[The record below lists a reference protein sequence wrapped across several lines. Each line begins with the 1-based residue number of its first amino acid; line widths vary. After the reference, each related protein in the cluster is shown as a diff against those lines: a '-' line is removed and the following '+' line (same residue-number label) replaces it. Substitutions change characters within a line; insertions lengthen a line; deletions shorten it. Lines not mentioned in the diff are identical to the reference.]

1 MSDQLKCVKDP
12 TKDAPS
18 TVFDFSD
25 HDESQQEDE
34 QDGEPAEST
43 SPIKKKPKLFS
54 PGNLSNAVSVITQHT
69 TPGKG
74 VGPDHPFPHTP
85 DRQVQEFPVIV
96 EPQPPVRLIEF
107 FNGSEKNTIFLGLT
121 GNRNWDKEKLVNYH
135 FVINHPEAKTVTV
148 RTIEDCPMEM
158 VQNRI
163 LQLFTTVQAVMLDTP
178 ILSYQGVP
186 VDLNSFLLQYPNHAL
201 FIVVDNIVPETF
213 LHHSGLPWQCTRCG
227 VACKIR
233 KNFEGTRNKKKCA
246 HDWMFDVQHHVKSL
260 GTTLDRSDRNKPWAT
275 PEGHDGAL
283 PIPEPVPLQH
293 TCLLP
298 MRTLNLGTS
307 PSSSPI
313 LAPRLVSTSRK
324 LCNIYCDG
332 GGAYL

>member
-18 TVFDFSD
+18 TEPTKKAMLASQRDDVFDFSD

-74 VGPDHPFPHTP
+74 VGPDHPFPHNP
-85 DRQVQEFPVIV
+85 DQQVQELPVIV

-121 GNRNWDKEKLVNYH
+121 GNRNWDKAKLVNYH
-135 FVINHPEAKTVTV
+135 FVINNPEAKTVTV

-163 LQLFTTVQAVMLDTP
+163 LELFTTVQAVMLDTP

-186 VDLNSFLLQYPNHAL
+186 VDLNSFLLQYPVVGQHFLLINCIIGLPLCMCQLVLQCFYHLGYHEPFLVKRIGMKGTAQSSNL
-201 FIVVDNIVPETF
+201 FIYD
-213 LHHSGLPWQCTRCG
+213 
-227 VACKIR
+227 
-233 KNFEGTRNKKKCA
+233 
-246 HDWMFDVQHHVKSL
+246 
-260 GTTLDRSDRNKPWAT
+260 
-275 PEGHDGAL
+275 
-283 PIPEPVPLQH
+283 
-293 TCLLP
+293 
-298 MRTLNLGTS
+298 
-307 PSSSPI
+307 
-313 LAPRLVSTSRK
+313 
-324 LCNIYCDG
+324 
-332 GGAYL
+332 